1 MDAILRIT
9 PPPVE
14 LHVPD
19 RRVHT
24 VVIASD
30 VHADQIEI
38 LRAGRFQCSDMR
50 HSNAVHQDMD
60 AAVAYDSLHD
70 FGDRGLIGSIADMG
84 SGFPARSRDAI
95 HRTPGLPRIDIE
107 DMNAGTSSRKCRG
120 NGLADSTAGPGD
132 QGTLVAQP
140 EELAR
145 IRHQNDTLRRQ
156 DAADHSGLKD
166 TRDAPLRIVIVTGS
180 AEAPC
185 GLRGCQS
192 SQKPTAQGWPELRAG
207 SKRETSLPGNEIVV
221 VGHLGFRARFA
232 AGDAQNKL
240 QKGFPGIFNAGIPS
254 DDGTSIK
261 VDNVGHPIA

>member
-84 SGFPARSRDAI
+84 SGFPARRGYAI
-95 HRTPGLPRIDIE
+95 HRIPGLPRIDIE

-156 DAADHSGLKD
+156 DAADH
-166 TRDAPLRIVIVTGS
+166 
-180 AEAPC
+180 
-185 GLRGCQS
+185 
-192 SQKPTAQGWPELRAG
+192 
-207 SKRETSLPGNEIVV
+207 
-221 VGHLGFRARFA
+221 
-232 AGDAQNKL
+232 
-240 QKGFPGIFNAGIPS
+240 
-254 DDGTSIK
+254 
-261 VDNVGHPIA
+261 

>member
-38 LRAGRFQCSDMR
+38 LRAGRFQSSDMR

-60 AAVAYDSLHD
+60 AAVAYDSLHH
-70 FGDRGLIGSIADMG
+70 FGDRGVIGCIADRG
-84 SGFPARSRDAI
+84 SGFPARRGYAI
-95 HRTPGLPRIDIE
+95 HRIPGLPRIDIE

-145 IRHQNDTLRRQ
+145 IRHQNDTLRP
-156 DAADHSGLKD
+156 ADHSGLKD
-166 TRDAPLRIVIVTGS
+166 TRDAPLRSVIATGS

-185 GLRGCQS
+185 RLRGWQS
-192 SQKPTAQGWPELRAG
+192 SQKQRRRGWPELRAG

-240 QKGFPGIFNAGIPS
+240 QKGFSGIFNAGIPS

-261 VDNVGHPIA
+261 VYNVGHPIA